1 MLPRPADLDRP
12 DLSVID
18 TSVPH
23 PARVYDYFLGG
34 TDNFPAGQLAAEAAI
49 RAFPKTAESARSA
62 RAFLRPGRADRLPGR
77 RPARSRADPP

>member
-1 MLPRPADLDRP
+1 MAEDAARSADLDRP

-34 TDNFPAGQLAAEAAI
+34 TDNFPADQLAAEA
-49 RAFPKTAESARSA
+49 ESQEASA
-62 RAFLRPGRADRLPGR
+62 LWGGVAVK
-77 RPARSRADPP
+77 S